1 MESIQYI
8 AKTALARQ
16 TRKVIQA
23 VQRGQTVVIE
33 HHGQPEAAIMDIM
46 DYHLLR
52 AVLYFHMHSPQVDAD
67 AGLSNE
73 AVTAQKSLQKQV
85 NLIMAYYLSD
95 AISLGRAAEL
105 LNLPWLDLR
114 TRCLRLDIPLRTAPA
129 SIDEM
134 NSDVENAAAFTT
146 LPS

>member
-1 MESIQYI
+1 VESIQYI

-52 AVLYFHMHSPQVDAD
+52 AVLHFHMYSPQVDAD
-67 AGLSNE
+67 AGLSHE

-85 NLIMAYYLSD
+85 NLIMAYYLSE
-95 AISLGRAAEL
+95 AISLGRTAEL

-114 TRCLRLDIPLRTAPA
+114 TRCLRLDIPLRTSPA
-129 SIDEM
+129 TLDEL

-146 LPS
+146 ISS